1 MVHGE
6 PYKLRSPRSGH
17 RLGSTPSTATM
28 PGLSSGDG
36 AAPTKQISE
45 VRCLNPA
52 PFCEA
57 VTQLAESTT
66 FNRVVVG
73 STPIGLTKFYMSLN
87 RLCLVLNASYEAINV
102 TSARRALTL
111 VLKGAPVVE
120 EVSAFTI
127 RAPKLTGPVPHVVG
141 FMQY

>member
-45 VRCLNPA
+45 VRFLNPA

-57 VTQLAESTT
+57 VTPLAESTT

-73 STPIGLTKFYMSLN
+73 STPIGLTTFYMSLN

-111 VLKGAPVVE
+111 GLQGEAGVEDGSVLAMH
-120 EVSAFTI
+120 A
-127 RAPKLTGPVPHVVG
+127 
-141 FMQY
+141 